1 MSGPDRRALPSNGR
15 VAHVS
20 MRGQVEAERYVE
32 GEWRQVATPRCDLL
46 SKPGGAR
53 DRELLLGET
62 FCVLEDQGATSFGFA
77 GRDGYVG
84 YVPTDSLLAPV
95 MTPTHRVSAIRSHFK
110 ATPEIKTTEP
120 VFDLSFGARVT
131 VESESEGWARIA
143 VRTPHE
149 PGKALAFHMPA
160 LHLAPVDSK
169 GADPVTIAELFL
181 GTPYL
186 WGGNS
191 AFGID
196 CSGLIQVALM
206 TCGTLCPG
214 DSDMQEASV
223 GTLLPPGTA
232 LQRGDL
238 MFWKGHVALVRDP
251 ETLVHA
257 NGHHMAVVHERIAD
271 ATRRIADQGGGMITS
286 IRRP

>member
-1 MSGPDRRALPSNGR
+1 MSGPDPRALPTNGR

-20 MRGQVEAERYVE
+20 LRGQIEAERYVD
-32 GEWRQVATPRCDLL
+32 GDWRQVATPRCDLTA
-46 SKPGGAR
+46 KPGGPR
-53 DRELLLGET
+53 DRELLMGET

-84 YVPTDSLLAPV
+84 HVPSDSLLSPV
-95 MTPTHRVSAIRSHFK
+95 MTPTHWVSAIRSHFK
-110 ATPEIKTTEP
+110 STPEIKTTEP

-131 VESESEGWARIA
+131 VESEADGWARIA
-143 VRTPHE
+143 VRTPRE

-160 LHLAPVDSK
+160 LHLAPVDST
-169 GADPVTIAELFL
+169 ATDPVAIAELFV

-196 CSGLIQVALM
+196 CSGLVQVALM
-206 TCGTLCPG
+206 ACGILCPG

-223 GTLLPPGTA
+223 GTLLPPGVA

-238 MFWKGHVALVRDP
+238 MFWNGHVALVCDP
-251 ETLVHA
+251 ETLIHA
-257 NGHHMAVVHERIAD
+257 NGHHVAVVHEKLAD
-271 ATRRIADQGGGMITS
+271 ATRRIAAQGGGMVTS